1 MSASIVA
8 CRHCGAKNRI
18 PADKPAKEA
27 KCGRC
32 HQALDASPAGDAPDE
47 LLTLR
52 CGQCR
57 TKNRVPTSKIDQGAK
72 CGRCG
77 AALQHEEVL
86 TGRPVMVTDANFDQ
100 TVIASPL
107 PVLLYGWAPWC
118 SVCSGTNSM
127 VDQLAAEVKGK
138 VRVGKLNIESNPN
151 LANRYSVL
159 SVPTFFI
166 FDGGEL
172 KQQLPGAV
180 PRHELLLK
188 MAPFI

>member
-32 HQALDASPAGDAPDE
+32 HQALDASPDGDAPDE

-107 PVLLYGWAPWC
+107 PVPALWL
-118 SVCSGTNSM
+118 GTL
-127 VDQLAAEVKGK
+127 VQRVQRHQL
-138 VRVGKLNIESNPN
+138 
-151 LANRYSVL
+151 
-159 SVPTFFI
+159 
-166 FDGGEL
+166 DGGPIGCRGQRESQGRQTEHR
-172 KQQLPGAV
+172 KQPQPGQPV
-180 PRHELLLK
+180 
-188 MAPFI
+188 